1 MSPILASHLSMLAPS
16 LLPYAAR
23 MIRHD
28 REGLRVL
35 LWHNVEP
42 DGGDRYTT
50 RLADFERQLRWLRDN
65 RFSVLPFSE
74 VLRRHAAEQPLP
86 PRSVVLTFDDA
97 CAPFTRYALPALERA
112 GFGATMM
119 VPVGCVCGADSE
131 TAPVPGRMSIRDLD
145 RLPESIEIGLHSFA
159 HNNYRELDEEEIDRD
174 VRRCAE
180 LQSRLSRPITPVL
193 AYPFGGLPRRSAR
206 RRRLQRTLADCGVAL
221 GLRIGYGINP
231 WPLRDWWRVRRIT
244 IHGTDSFIR
253 YACKVTF
260 GRVRL

>member
-1 MSPILASHLSMLAPS
+1 MSPIQASHLSSLALS

-23 MIRHD
+23 IVRHD
-28 REGLRVL
+28 RHGLRVL

-42 DGGDRYTT
+42 DRGDRYTT

-65 RFSVLPFSE
+65 AYNVLSFRE
-74 VLRRHAAEQPLP
+74 VLQRHAAAMPLP

-97 CAPFTRYALPALERA
+97 CAPFTRFALPALQQA

-119 VPVGCVCGADSE
+119 VPVGCVYGADPES
-131 TAPVPGRMSIRDLD
+131 APIPGRMSIRDLE

-159 HNNYRELDEEEIDRD
+159 HDNYRELSGEEIERD
-174 VRRCAE
+174 VKRCSV
-180 LQSRLSRPITPVL
+180 LQTQLCRPVTPVL
-193 AYPFGGLPRRSAR
+193 AYPFGGLPRRSDGR
-206 RRRLQRTLADCGVAL
+206 QCLQRTLADCGVAL

-253 YACKVTF
+253 FACKLTF